1 MEKIKGLIKKY
12 INKETI
18 LYVVFGLLTTGVN
31 FAVFH
36 LCNKLLSDD
45 VFLKDKNYLF
55 TNVVA
60 WVAAVLFAF
69 FVNKIFV
76 FESKS
81 WRAKTVF
88 SEFIKFVAA
97 RVVSLGI
104 DEAGMFLLVSVLGVK
119 EMLSKLAVQV
129 FVVVI
134 NYFFSK
140 FIIFKKEQNNK
151 G

>member
-18 LYVVFGLLTTGVN
+18 LYVVFGLLTTCVN

-36 LCNKLLSDD
+36 LCNRLLGDD

-69 FVNKIFV
+69 FVNKMFV

-81 WRAKTVF
+81 WQIKTVF
-88 SEFIKFVAA
+88 SEFVKFIAA
-97 RVVSLGI
+97 RIVSLGI
-104 DEAGMFLLVSVLGVK
+104 DEAGMFLLVSLLGVK
-119 EMLSKLAVQV
+119 EMISKLTVQI

-140 FIIFKKEQNNK
+140 FIIFKKEQNSK